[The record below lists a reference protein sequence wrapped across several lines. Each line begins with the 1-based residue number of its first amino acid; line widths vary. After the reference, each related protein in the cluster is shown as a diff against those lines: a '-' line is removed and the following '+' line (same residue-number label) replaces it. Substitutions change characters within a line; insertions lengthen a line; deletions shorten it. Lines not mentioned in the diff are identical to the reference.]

1 MVEGYQ
7 FREIASRSGAN
18 REVVL
23 QSGSITFLISERMA
37 SKENG
42 FDQCYPWLRCSCR
55 NQESHKIDSVFNVC
69 LEVGDVD
76 KTFTSMVNNGS
87 KALHPPR
94 TITTPEG
101 VIRYSVVTSPCDNVI
116 HSLVNTQGFSG
127 VFLPGFKASLTDLR
141 TTSSNMLTK
150 IDHVAL
156 VANVGDTK
164 RILDW
169 YSKCCG
175 MERFLISED
184 EDPAVGTVIEDVGMK
199 ISAGDW
205 MSEWLCREK
214 GVMWKDGADHEKRN
228 FKLVIAEPL
237 PNRED
242 SHVNSFLLEHCGPGL
257 QHIGISTDSITKTM
271 NILTQKGA
279 KFRKPPPTYY
289 TLEGKVEEIEASG
302 EDPAT
307 LQELGI
313 LVDAEYKEPKNKFQ
327 IFEEDDEDD
336 EDNFLLQIFS
346 YPVFEAN
353 TFFMEIIQR
362 KGAIGFGGGNIRAL
376 AQSIIELQKQHQE
389 RIIQTKQN
397 LSRAPS
403 KPILKTYSQNDFDSL
418 YQFKTTGLNKS
429 LDQNTFDPT
438 PTITL
443 SSSQKL
449 QIDAER
455 LSNRKKRNS
464 SMVLCEI
471 NHNRPNISLTPHL
484 NSSIQEQ
491 EMEGERMSN
500 MTKRNISLSNHKMT
514 DYRGC

>member
-1 MVEGYQ
+1 
-7 FREIASRSGAN
+7 
-18 REVVL
+18 
-23 QSGSITFLISERMA
+23 
-37 SKENG
+37 
-42 FDQCYPWLRCSCR
+42 
-55 NQESHKIDSVFNVC
+55 
-69 LEVGDVD
+69 
-76 KTFTSMVNNGS
+76 
-87 KALHPPR
+87 
-94 TITTPEG
+94 
-101 VIRYSVVTSPCDNVI
+101 
-116 HSLVNTQGFSG
+116 
-127 VFLPGFKASLTDLR
+127 
-141 TTSSNMLTK
+141 
-150 IDHVAL
+150 
-156 VANVGDTK
+156 
-164 RILDW
+164 
-169 YSKCCG
+169 
-175 MERFLISED
+175 
-184 EDPAVGTVIEDVGMK
+184 
-199 ISAGDW
+199 
-205 MSEWLCREK
+205 
-214 GVMWKDGADHEKRN
+214 
-228 FKLVIAEPL
+228 
-237 PNRED
+237 
-242 SHVNSFLLEHCGPGL
+242 
-257 QHIGISTDSITKTM
+257 M

-289 TLEGKVEEIEASG
+289 TLEGKVEEIKASG

-403 KPILKTYSQNDFDSL
+403 KTILKSYSQNDFDSL

-471 NHNRPNISLTPHL
+471 NHNSRQN
-484 NSSIQEQ
+484 QEQ

-500 MTKRNISLSNHKMT
+500 MTKRNISLSNHKMN